1 MIAEQGTLSHHLSAH
16 SAIQQRASLTS
27 TSLLILSLLLSACG
41 GGGTRGAGGAP
52 TENENARREAAEQQ
66 LLGAQAL
73 EEQGRLEEAAYAY
86 EHLWRLYP
94 LPRFLI
100 LAARTHDRRGARCSQ
115 RLAAWRR
122 ASQRCAGCRF
132 QEKIDSRLSAV
143 GSCDREVRFISE
155 PAGAI
160 ISVRGERL
168 GKTPLTHR
176 LEPGEYQV
184 VATLGT
190 DQQSATLTLAEGAA
204 QLQFTFAGQIAPAPT
219 APRGITD
226 AQPATAA
233 PRFIERSQGD
243 LNLKVKLFCE
253 HRSPERGTY
262 LPLHQCDA
270 APLWEDDRF
279 RVQVETNQ
287 AAWVYLLLHN
297 SSGQRQLLFPH
308 RGEAHQSQPGEPLS
322 LPARRWYVMDEVGPV
337 TEKLMVVAS
346 AKPIETL
353 EHLQGVN
360 IPPERAAEIREAL
373 SRGVKL
379 DSWETPEENSTVEG
393 LSVLG
398 RGDNEGLWLEL
409 TLEHRGR
416 RSPTL

>member
-1 MIAEQGTLSHHLSAH
+1 M
-16 SAIQQRASLTS
+16 
-27 TSLLILSLLLSACG
+27 SLLLSACG
-41 GGGTRGAGGAP
+41 GGGTRGTGGAP
-52 TENENARREAAEQQ
+52 IEDENARREVAEQQ

-132 QEKIDSRLSAV
+132 QEKIDLRLSAV

-184 VATLGT
+184 VATLGAE
-190 DQQSATLTLAEGAA
+190 QQSASLTLGEGAA
-204 QLQFTFAGQIAPAPT
+204 QLQFTFSSQAVPTATTATT
-219 APRGITD
+219 APRGATN
-226 AQPATAA
+226 AQLTTAA
-233 PRFIERSQGD
+233 PRLVERSQGD

-287 AAWVYLLLHN
+287 A
-297 SSGQRQLLFPH
+297 
-308 RGEAHQSQPGEPLS
+308 
-322 LPARRWYVMDEVGPV
+322 
-337 TEKLMVVAS
+337 
-346 AKPIETL
+346 
-353 EHLQGVN
+353 
-360 IPPERAAEIREAL
+360 
-373 SRGVKL
+373 
-379 DSWETPEENSTVEG
+379 
-393 LSVLG
+393 
-398 RGDNEGLWLEL
+398 
-409 TLEHRGR
+409 
-416 RSPTL
+416 